1 MEKIWKHVFYEEL
14 KVAPEEHPVLLTEA
28 SLNSQANREK
38 MTEVWENVFSSP
50 S

>member
-1 MEKIWKHVFYEEL
+1 
-14 KVAPEEHPVLLTEA
+14 LTEA

-50 S
+50 SWFMGAWNQTYV